1 MLKLK
6 SPSLLR
12 HAVTRRSLA
21 SINTGTVTPQVS
33 KSHPFRRFL
42 IRSSIAISL
51 FYAGGLALSQ
61 YNDDMGDLFTEN
73 IPFAETLVD
82 SFESYKDATLSSHPL
97 TLEELRA
104 KFGGVLGGRVS
115 SVPNEGIK
123 AQDANE
129 NDLKTALPTSIESK
143 DLGNATATTKNDA
156 VLVYLDPINVKL
168 NSDSEASSRFHE
180 VIEMLNRTIKS
191 INDQKLKVTEEQM
204 SDIAEAHQNMT
215 TSVAELNKDFDAAIH
230 EAVTAKTSDAIKE
243 LTEKYEQKLKDD
255 EKYLTNKFMKELNN
269 YKVELEERT
278 SKQLAEDLKINEQTL
293 LAKHANEV
301 ALLSITQ
308 VEEFNK
314 ILKEKLDQERNG
326 RLSHLKDLDSGLG
339 RLLESV
345 NKLNHILL
353 KREAVTQLTLTV
365 EELRSKLQSSDR
377 HALNI
382 EPQLKQLKSL
392 SEMLPG
398 KPKPCCK
405 SKNLSPALIDVAIA
419 ELDNLT
425 SETEILTNEQL
436 YNRWNLL
443 AADFKTAS
451 LLPPNAGILG
461 HTFAKLFSFLLFTK
475 EGSSPTNQ
483 DLDSVFSR
491 VNENLRLSK
500 LDKAVEE
507 VVALQGW
514 PHVLC
519 KEWISDARRKLE
531 VEALVEVLDCE
542 LRTL

>member
-1 MLKLK
+1 MLKSK
-6 SPSLLR
+6 SPSLVK
-12 HAVTRRSLA
+12 HAVTKRSLA
-21 SINTGTVTPQVS
+21 SINTGTVRPAAP

-42 IRSSIAISL
+42 VRSSVAISL
-51 FYAGGLALSQ
+51 FYAGGVALSQ
-61 YNDDMGDLFTEN
+61 YNDDFGDLFVEN
-73 IPFAETLVD
+73 VPFAETLVD
-82 SFESYKDATLSSHPL
+82 SFESYRDATMSFHPL
-97 TLEELRA
+97 TLEELRN
-104 KFGGVLGGRVS
+104 KFGGMLGGKVS
-115 SVPNEGIK
+115 SVPNEGVK
-123 AQDANE
+123 AQDADE
-129 NDLKTALPTSIESK
+129 SGLKATVPASIENK
-143 DLGNATATTKNDA
+143 DVGSANSTAKNDA
-156 VLVYLDPINVKL
+156 VLVYLNPISVAL
-168 NSDSEASSRFHE
+168 DSDLAASSKFGDLVKE
-180 VIEMLNRTIKS
+180 LNDTIKV
-191 INDQKLKVTEEQM
+191 INDQKIAVAKEQL
-204 SDIAEAHQNMT
+204 SDITEAHQRLT
-215 TSVAELNKDFDAAIH
+215 VSVLEFNKDFDAAVR
-230 EAVTAKTSDAIKE
+230 EGVSAKTAEALKE
-243 LTEKYEQKLKDD
+243 LTDKYERKLRDD
-255 EKYLTNKFMKELNN
+255 ETQLISKFRREFNN
-269 YKVELEERT
+269 YKVELEERS
-278 SKQLAEDLKINEQTL
+278 SKQLAEDLKTNEQTL

-314 ILKEKLDQERNG
+314 ILKEKLDEERNG
-326 RLSHLKDLDSGLG
+326 RLSHLKDLDTGVG
-339 RLLESV
+339 KLLESV
-345 NKLNHILL
+345 EKLNRILM
-353 KREAVTQLTLTV
+353 KKEAVTQLTLTL
-365 EELRSKLQSSDR
+365 EELRGKLQSSEP

-392 SEMLPG
+392 SDILPD

-405 SKNLSPALIDVAIA
+405 SKGLSPPLIDVAIA

-425 SETEILTNEQL
+425 AGTQILTNEQL

-461 HTFAKLFSFLLFTK
+461 HTFAKLCSFFLFTK

-507 VVALQGW
+507 AVALQGW

-519 KEWISDARRKLE
+519 QDWIKDARRKLE
-531 VEALVEVLDCE
+531 VEALVDVLDCE